1 MTDQVRALTK
11 TEATLV
17 ASALRNEAIR
27 VMATGLNADL
37 MAAVVSTE
45 GLDEDVRERLT
56 RRAVGM
62 TKKVDALEVLADLI
76 GRHGALI
83 TGPVIIPELV

>member
-1 MTDQVRALTK
+1 MDQVRALTK

-17 ASALRNEAIR
+17 AQALRNEADR
-27 VMATGLNADL
+27 VMALGLNADL

-45 GLDEDVRERLT
+45 GLDDEVRSRLT
-56 RRAVGM
+56 NRAVGM
-62 TKKVDALEVLADLI
+62 TKKVDALELLADII

-83 TGPVIIPELV
+83 TGPMIIPELG